1 MDRNS
6 LVLNTIQNELSKPY
20 EYGVADCF
28 MMACAVVDVVSG
40 TNHCEVYAGRYTS
53 LKGAQKALRIEGHK
67 SLVGFWGELLD
78 PISPALAQ
86 YGDIAVVDIN
96 GVEHCAVCF
105 GDFISKE
112 KTGQTRFAL
121 SDVKAAF
128 KV

>member
-6 LVLNTIQNELSKPY
+6 IVLQTIQSELVKPY

-28 MMACAVVDVVSG
+28 MMACAVVDAVSG
-40 TNHCEVYAGRYTS
+40 TNYSETYLGRYTS
-53 LKGAQKALRIEGHK
+53 LIGAQKALRKEGHK
-67 SLVGFWGELLD
+67 SLVGFWAELLE
-78 PISPALAQ
+78 PISPSLAQ

-121 SDVKAAF
+121 SAVKVAF